1 MSDKFISF
9 QESFNRLNGKLYGIA
24 LKAGLSKENAEDI
37 VQDAWLNVY
46 TKMANDPILKH
57 KFETEP
63 LYFDNYLFR
72 TMFNGISNMRN
83 RNTKNNVEL
92 KDEELKTEMADPV
105 SDEQRKETLAKFV
118 SELKTRLKDDEN
130 QFLDLFLEVADQNI
144 SVNISNVARLMGLTA
159 LKGHDIFKRIK
170 RKTEALEA
178 EKNML
183 KDVTASV
190 AVFRLGIFDFVKDL
204 FKFEDVLDEE
214 LLKAGNRISN
224 KILDQLGLDAI
235 GTLSKIIK

>member
-1 MSDKFISF
+1 MSDKFNSF
-9 QESFNRLNGKLYGIA
+9 QEGFDRLNGKLYGIA
-24 LKAGLSKENAEDI
+24 VKVGLSKENAEDV

-46 TKMANDPILKH
+46 NRMENDADLKR

-72 TMFNGISNMRN
+72 TTFNGISNMRN
-83 RNTKNNVEL
+83 RNTKNNVEP
-92 KDEELKTEMADPV
+92 KDEELKTEFADPV
-105 SDEQRKETLAKFV
+105 SDEQRKERLEKFV

-130 QFLDLFLEVADQNI
+130 QFFDLFLEVADQNI
-144 SVNISNVARLMGLTA
+144 SVNISEVARLMGLTG

-170 RKTEALEA
+170 RKAENLEA

-183 KDVTASV
+183 KDVAASV
-190 AVFRLGIFDFVKDL
+190 AVFRLGIFDFVRDL
-204 FKFEDVLDEE
+204 FKFEEELDED

-224 KILDQLGLDAI
+224 KVLNKLGI
-235 GTLSKIIK
+235 ESIPKLSKIIK

>member
-1 MSDKFISF
+1 MSDNHISLKIKLD
-9 QESFNRLNGKLYGIA
+9 QLNGKLYGIA

-37 VQDAWLNVY
+37 VQNAWLNVY
-46 TKMANDPILKH
+46 TKMANDPILKQ

-63 LYFDNYLFR
+63 LYFNNYLFR
-72 TMFNGISNMRN
+72 TIFNGISNMRS
-83 RNTKNNVEL
+83 RNTKKNVEP
-92 KDEELKTEMADPV
+92 KDEELKTEIVDPV
-105 SDEQRKETLAKFV
+105 IDDQRKERLEKFI

-144 SVNISNVARLMGLTA
+144 RVNKSEVARLMGLTG
-159 LKGHDIFKRIK
+159 LKGHDICKRIR

-183 KDVTASV
+183 KDVAASI
-190 AVFRLGIFDFVKDL
+190 AFSHLGIFDFVKDL

>member
-1 MSDKFISF
+1 MSDNHISLKIKLD
-9 QESFNRLNGKLYGIA
+9 QLNGKLYGIA

-37 VQDAWLNVY
+37 VQNAWLNVY
-46 TKMANDPILKH
+46 TKMANDPVLKP

-72 TMFNGISNMRN
+72 TIFNGISNMRS
-83 RNTKNNVEL
+83 RNTKKNVEPT
-92 KDEELKTEMADPV
+92 DEELKTEIVDPV
-105 SDEQRKETLAKFV
+105 IDDQRKERLEKFI

-144 SVNISNVARLMGLTA
+144 TVNISEVARLMGLTG

-183 KDVTASV
+183 KDVAASI
-190 AVFRLGIFDFVKDL
+190 AFSHLGIFDFVKDL